1 MKTENS
7 TAENSGSRPCYPP
20 RRDIHPSILVGLIG
34 SGNYMMPNVMPP
46 MMDCERC
53 QYMRLKGEEEAAA
66 GLHCYMFRDKPDG
79 DRCGQ
84 MTIDG

>member
-1 MKTENS
+1 
-7 TAENSGSRPCYPP
+7 
-20 RRDIHPSILVGLIG
+20 
-34 SGNYMMPNVMPP
+34 